1 MMKVQFLSHFGQ
13 GIAALL
19 PGVLTLRVLSEISG
33 EFFEQQGLVLFW
45 MVLIPKQTWNT
56 LSFFANTYGPLQAR
70 LASNCEFSAGKAVQE
85 MCSDR
90 ASLLPSL

>member
-45 MVLIPKQTWNT
+45 MVLILKQT
-56 LSFFANTYGPLQAR
+56 
-70 LASNCEFSAGKAVQE
+70 
-85 MCSDR
+85 
-90 ASLLPSL
+90 

>member
-45 MVLIPKQTWNT
+45 MVLIPKQT
-56 LSFFANTYGPLQAR
+56 
-70 LASNCEFSAGKAVQE
+70 
-85 MCSDR
+85 
-90 ASLLPSL
+90 